1 MKLFTK
7 IKKFPE
13 TVLTAQNP
21 ESCLKKEFN
30 TIYSDSIQMH
40 VSNTTILNELIK
52 SLKSNIEELQLENDM
67 INKSLTFYR
76 ELSRKSIQQMF

>member
-30 TIYSDSIQMH
+30 TIYLRITIQLNIPGLLDSI
-40 VSNTTILNELIK
+40 IC
-52 SLKSNIEELQLENDM
+52 
-67 INKSLTFYR
+67 
-76 ELSRKSIQQMF
+76 